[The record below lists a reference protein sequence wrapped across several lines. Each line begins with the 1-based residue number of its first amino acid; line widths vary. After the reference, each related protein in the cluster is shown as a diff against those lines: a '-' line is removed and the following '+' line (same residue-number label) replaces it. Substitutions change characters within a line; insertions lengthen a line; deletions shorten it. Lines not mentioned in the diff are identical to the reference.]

1 MLFVQRSVTEYEQ
14 LYLIFGSDI
23 FSPVFKK
30 KRYVLF
36 LAESSAEAEHHIVIG
51 KSELSSH
58 PDSIVS
64 INVFGLEYVKLH

>member
-1 MLFVQRSVTEYEQ
+1 MLLVQRSVTEYEQ
-14 LYLIFGSDI
+14 LDFIFRSDI

-30 KRYVLF
+30 KRYILF
-36 LAESSAEAEHHIVIG
+36 LTESAAEAEHHIVIG